1 MGLYETQFHKLTYK
15 KVSFYQ
21 INVSLKLE
29 IDLSYFQGMWPCALF
44 CRSVSLPVLHIISC
58 WYNKPCFMPGQGL
71 SPGPTGLI
79 FFFFS
84 FILFFIFK
92 YTLFILIL
100 VINFYQMAYISKKY
114 QEIDGQGWQEIFLG
128 RTSYQYFKKC

>member
-21 INVSLKLE
+21 INVSQKLG
-29 IDLSYFQGMWPCALF
+29 IDLSDFQGMWPCALF
-44 CRSVSLPVLHIISC
+44 CRSVSLPVLHF
-58 WYNKPCFMPGQGL
+58 WYHKPCFMPGQDL
-71 SPGPTGLI
+71 SPGPTCLI
-79 FFFFS
+79 FFCS
-84 FILFFIFK
+84 LVLFFIFK
-92 YTLFILIL
+92 YTLLILIL

-114 QEIDGQGWQEIFLG
+114 QEIDKGWQEIFLG